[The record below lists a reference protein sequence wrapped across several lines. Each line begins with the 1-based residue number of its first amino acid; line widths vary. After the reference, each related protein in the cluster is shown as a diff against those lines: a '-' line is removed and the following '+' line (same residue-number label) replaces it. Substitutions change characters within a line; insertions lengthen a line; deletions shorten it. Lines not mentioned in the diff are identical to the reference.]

1 MQKFILLA
9 LAASFVAADKN
20 SELEGLLADLKAN
33 LNDYLSQVSE
43 GNTPPP
49 QLLSLAQE
57 ARTYTD
63 NSYTTLFDQVD
74 INEVKSYVTGLPWYS
89 SRLASLFDDDSAP
102 SSSAPESSAPASS
115 APESSAPAE
124 TTAAE
129 SSAPAET
136 TVAESSAPATTAVA
150 TVDEANGAMAY
161 APMALAALIPA
172 LL

>member
-74 INEVKSYVTGLPWYS
+74 INEVKVSDVLQLMSY
-89 SRLASLFDDDSAP
+89 LFP
-102 SSSAPESSAPASS
+102 
-115 APESSAPAE
+115 
-124 TTAAE
+124 TLIQLT
-129 SSAPAET
+129 
-136 TVAESSAPATTAVA
+136 
-150 TVDEANGAMAY
+150 
-161 APMALAALIPA
+161 PM
-172 LL
+172 